1 MRSRILALL
10 ASVMLFGCTAERY
23 FVGDGAEALVYQ
35 ENHRFEFTVKQPAS
49 VKSQLDQ
56 LIQTAEKQNATAH
69 YLIVYRTKGMK
80 QLAQDVLTRFPELT
94 LNNHRV
100 GYEYQATEKVDL
112 VINIMLHK
120 VKTERCKPSQVQVET
135 YKRNCFIESSRM
147 QQVVNKNRL
156 VGE

>member
-23 FVGDGAEALVYQ
+23 FVGDGVEALVYQ

-49 VKSQLDQ
+49 VKSQLVQ
-56 LIQTAEKQNATAH
+56 LVQAAEKQNATAH
-69 YLIVYRTKGMK
+69 YSIVYRTKGMK
-80 QLAQDVLTRFPELT
+80 QLAKDAMKRFPELT

-100 GYEYQATEKVDL
+100 DYKYRAKEEADL
-112 VINIMLHK
+112 VVNITLHK
-120 VKTERCKPSQVQVET
+120 VKAESCKPSQVMLET
-135 YKRNCFIESSRM
+135 YKRNCFVESSRM